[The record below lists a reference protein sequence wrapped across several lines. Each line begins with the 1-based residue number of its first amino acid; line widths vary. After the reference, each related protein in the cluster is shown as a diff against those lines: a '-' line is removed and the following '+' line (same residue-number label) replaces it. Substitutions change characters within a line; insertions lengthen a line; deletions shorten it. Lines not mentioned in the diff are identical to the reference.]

1 VTGGSDI
8 GSAFAR
14 FASEPG
20 VRDAIVANPAAF
32 VILLGLLAILV
43 IDLLLGAPWW
53 ALTSIQTMI
62 AGARASRARALAVS
76 LREEAGP
83 RFAVLLGSIR
93 RDRHGEL
100 KDLVSRGLGGPL
112 KGFLFDR
119 DVLIRGAPID
129 LRGAMDPDA
138 ARDWIK
144 RFEADLMI
152 WGDAG
157 GAKSTLQRL
166 YFLTRGEEGEEPPI
180 QEIRL
185 EPPTDLTESQRL
197 SAGLAYIFARTA
209 LPLAHESDRYRIDK
223 LQPVLDALGA
233 LAHEP
238 PKGLGP
244 AFEQVL
250 RRDASALALS
260 IGRRQQDAGELR
272 RASRLRVR
280 ILAEI
285 DRAAEPVEWALAR
298 ADLGRVQLALGRLEL
313 DDKRLAAAAE
323 AFQDAVEGL
332 QAPENREGRARALL
346 DLARAEH
353 ERAQLGEP
361 APHYAEAAKAYR
373 SALRAAPED
382 DQRFLDD
389 GRRGLAASLHALA
402 DIDGDQGALRQAVE
416 AYRDARTERLRAV
429 DAPGWA
435 LVCHRLGDALTALA
449 ARHGDPTLYEE
460 AVASYEEAL
469 RERSRD
475 TLPKEWAETHA
486 QLGLALIGL
495 GKSKP
500 DLEALQH
507 AAEAFRKAMKEI
519 SAEDDPERWSHLQN
533 NLGNAS
539 QALGEATGDR
549 RHLVTAVTA
558 YRTAIEHID
567 RRAEPFMWAGVQN
580 NLGNA
585 LHALGEKSQG
595 VEALEAALTAHR
607 NALTVRTKER
617 SRVDW
622 AATRNNMGL
631 VLTTLGARLRD
642 PQRLEEAIGAYRDAL
657 GVFRMAGEVRFAVM
671 AERNLD
677 RAKALLDESR
687 QMAAE

>member
-1 VTGGSDI
+1 MTGGSDI
-8 GSAFAR
+8 GGALAR
-14 FASEPG
+14 FASDPG
-20 VRDAIVANPAAF
+20 VRDAVAANPVAVVVVF
-32 VILLGLLAILV
+32 GLLAVLL
-43 IDLLLGAPWW
+43 IDFLLGAPWW
-53 ALTSIQTMI
+53 ALTAVQKTV
-62 AGARASRARALAVS
+62 AGARASRARAMAVS

-83 RFAVLLGSIR
+83 RFAVLVGALR
-93 RDRHGEL
+93 RDRHGDL
-100 KDLVSRGLGGPL
+100 RDLVNRALDGPL

-119 DVLIRGAPID
+119 EVLVREAPID
-129 LRGAMDPDA
+129 IRGGSDPAA
-138 ARDWIK
+138 ARDWIG
-144 RFEADLMI
+144 RYEADLMI

-157 GAKSTLQRL
+157 GARSPLQRL
-166 YFLTRGEEGEEPPI
+166 YFLTRGVEGEDPAI

-185 EPPTDLTESQRL
+185 HPPTDAAETERL
-197 SAGLAYIFARTA
+197 AAGLAYILARSA
-209 LPLAHESDRYRIDK
+209 LPLAQDSDRYRIEK

-250 RRDASALALS
+250 RRDAAALALS
-260 IGRRQQDAGELR
+260 IGRRRNDGGELR

-285 DRAAEPVEWALAR
+285 DRATAPSDWALAR
-298 ADLGRVQLALGRLEL
+298 ADLGRVHLALGRLEL

-323 AFQDAVEGL
+323 AFSDAVEGL
-332 QAPENREGRARALL
+332 TRPEDREGRSRALL
-346 DLARAEH
+346 DLARAEQ

-361 APHYAEAAKAYR
+361 AVHYAEAAKAYR
-373 SALRAAPED
+373 AALRAAPED
-382 DQRFLDD
+382 EPRFLDD
-389 GRRGLAASLHALA
+389 GRRGLAASLHAMA
-402 DIDGDQGALRQAVE
+402 DIDGDEGALRQAVE

-429 DAPGWA
+429 DAAAWSS
-435 LVCHRLGDALTALA
+435 VCHRLGDALSQLA
-449 ARHGDPTLYEE
+449 ARRGDPDLYEE
-460 AVASYEEAL
+460 AVASYDEAL
-469 RERSRD
+469 RERPRD
-475 TLPKEWAETHA
+475 TLPKEWSETWS

-495 GKSKP
+495 GKTKP
-500 DLEALQH
+500 DLQALQR
-507 AAEAFRKAMKEI
+507 AADAFRNAMKE
-519 SAEDDPERWSHLQN
+519 SSSEDDPERWSHLQN
-533 NLGNAS
+533 NLGNAC

-549 RHLVTAVTA
+549 RHLVSAVTA
-558 YRTAIEHID
+558 YRTAIEHLD
-567 RRAEPFMWAGVQN
+567 RRAEPFVWAGMQN

-631 VLTTLGARLRD
+631 VLTTLGSRLRD
-642 PQRLEEAIGAYRDAL
+642 PQRLEEAVAAYRDAL
-657 GVFRMAGEVRFAVM
+657 GIFRMAGEVRYAVM